1 MAISCSKPISLH
13 TITEAALV
21 LPEAIIGPKGLS
33 KRILEKGI
41 SWQTPTPGDEVE
53 VHYSVSLQGA
63 EYFDSSRDK
72 GTPFRFK
79 LGQGEVIKGWDEG
92 IATMR
97 KNERAIFTI
106 PPELGYGEI
115 GSPPLVPP
123 NSTLVFDVQLISWY
137 PIRDISGDGGII
149 KKIISEGKGWATPN
163 ESDEVFVNYVAEC
176 ENGVVISKSD
186 EEGLEFSL
194 ISGHLCPAMS
204 KAVKTMRKGEKAE
217 LSVKF
222 SYGLIYCEDE
232 TSKIDDLVPT
242 CPNLI
247 IHLELVNWRTV
258 VDITGDKN
266 ILKKITKNGEA
277 FDHPN
282 EGSLVKVVYI
292 GKLEDGTV
300 LERRGSDE
308 EPFEYICAEEKIH
321 GGLDRAVM
329 TMKKGEEAI
338 VKISA
343 DFLNFAAPMVYEIKL
358 IDFETKKPFW
368 KMDPQERI
376 SECETNKN
384 DGNILFKDGKFELA
398 SNKYD
403 KAAKY
408 VEYNHSFSDEQKNQA
423 NSLRLSCYLNEAAC
437 KLKIGEYKEVT
448 KLCTKV
454 LELDP
459 YNVKALFRR
468 SQAYMGTSDLE
479 KAEEDIKRA
488 LSIDPN
494 NRDVKIKHK
503 ELKDQRREY
512 TKHEAKIF
520 STMISRI
527 S

>member
-1 MAISCSKPISLH
+1 MAISCSKPISLQN
-13 TITEAALV
+13 TTEAASI
-21 LPEAIIGPKGLS
+21 LPEAIIGAKGLS
-33 KRILEKGI
+33 KRILQKGI

-53 VHYSVSLQGA
+53 VHYSVSLQGS

-72 GTPFRFK
+72 ATPFRFK

-97 KNERAIFTI
+97 KNERAVFTI
-106 PPELGYGEI
+106 PPELGYSEI
-115 GSPPLVPP
+115 GSPPLIPP

-137 PIRDISGDGGII
+137 PIRDISGDSGII

-163 ESDEVFVNYVAEC
+163 ETDEVFVKYVAEC

-186 EEGLEFSL
+186 DEGLEFSL

-204 KAVKTMRKGEKAE
+204 KTVKTMRKGEKAE

-222 SYGLIYCEDE
+222 SYGLMYCGDE
-232 TSKIDDLVPT
+232 TSKIDDLTPA

-247 IHLELVNWRTV
+247 IRLELVNWSTV
-258 VDITGDKN
+258 VDITGDKK

-277 FDHPN
+277 FDRPN

-308 EPFEYICAEEKIH
+308 EPFEYMCAEEKIR

-338 VKISA
+338 VKISS
-343 DFLNFAAPMVYEIKL
+343 DFLNSAAPMVYEIKL

-479 KAEEDIKRA
+479 KAEEDINRA

-512 TKHEAKIF
+512 AKHEAKIF
-520 STMISRI
+520 STMVSRI

>member
-282 EGSLVKVVYI
+282 EGSLVK
-292 GKLEDGTV
+292 
-300 LERRGSDE
+300 
-308 EPFEYICAEEKIH
+308 EKIH